1 MRNSRP
7 PKKSESLEIRIPYD
21 AKLAFME
28 RCRRDGRSAS
38 EALRDF
44 IDQQIEARPARPRH
58 WRLAVGA
65 LVAAA
70 LGAVALPSLARP
82 SLTGPADPAH
92 DLLRRVAFS
101 HLDANHDGVVT
112 LDEYVQAR
120 P

>member
-1 MRNSRP
+1 MREPRP

-21 AKLAFME
+21 AKLAFMD

-38 EALRDF
+38 EALRAF
-44 IDQQIEARPARPRH
+44 IDQQIEAPRPRPRH

-65 LVAAA
+65 MIAAA

-82 SLTGPADPAH
+82 ADPAH
-92 DLLRRVAFS
+92 DLLRRVAFA
-101 HLDANHDGVVT
+101 HLDANHDGVVS
-112 LDEYVQAR
+112 LDEYVRGR

>member
-1 MRNSRP
+1 MRDTRP

-28 RCRRDGRSAS
+28 RCRREGRSAS
-38 EALRDF
+38 EALRGF
-44 IDQQIEARPARPRH
+44 IDQQIEAPRPRPRR

-65 LVAAA
+65 MIAAA

-82 SLTGPADPAH
+82 ADPAH
-92 DLLRRVAFS
+92 DLIRRVAFA
-101 HLDANHDGVVT
+101 HLDADHDGVVS
-112 LDEYVQAR
+112 LDEYVRGR